1 MATTTAQQHL
11 DFAPWSEAPCG
22 TGVAVLDISGP
33 SERKMPF
40 LARLAGKVVEFFP
53 EIGFPALGSH
63 HSESLST
70 RGKAELEM
78 ERTWANV

>member
-1 MATTTAQQHL
+1 MARTTAQQPL
-11 DFAPWSEAPCG
+11 DIAPRIEAPCG

-40 LARLAGKVVEFFP
+40 LARLAGRVVEFFP
-53 EIGFPALGSH
+53 EIGFPALGSN

-70 RGKAELEM
+70 RGKAELEDGKDLG
-78 ERTWANV
+78 